1 MNHCGR
7 NAVGRGNVETGKDMV
22 TLERFK
28 KLGPPVFKGK
38 ANPIAAEAWLKQIEK
53 VFTAIVCSDEQKVV
67 FASFMLEDEAGSKP
81 IAGYEE
87 QFTSLSRFVT
97 KLIPDDE
104 SKGRSILD
112 DFHLNIQSRE
122 EVLKL
127 TRYADIVD

>member
-1 MNHCGR
+1 MR
-7 NAVGRGNVETGKDMV
+7 KDMV

-67 FASFMLEDEAGSKP
+67 FASFMLEDEAGHWDFINLKQGSKP

-127 TRYADIVD
+127 TRYTDIVD